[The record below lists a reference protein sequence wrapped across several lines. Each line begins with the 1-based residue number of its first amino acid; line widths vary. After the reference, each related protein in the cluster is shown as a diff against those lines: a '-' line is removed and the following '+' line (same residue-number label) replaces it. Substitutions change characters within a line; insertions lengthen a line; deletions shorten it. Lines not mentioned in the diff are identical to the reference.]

1 MPKERNNDVS
11 VREEVKLSRALGLTS
26 ATMLGVGAMIGAGI
40 FILSGLAVGMAG
52 PAATIT
58 YLLTGFMTLFT
69 ALSYCELSS
78 SIPIAGGGYTYVHE
92 GIGGITAFI
101 TGWAL
106 IFGMIVSC
114 ALYAI
119 GFAEHFGPLLGLG
132 LPYVF
137 NYAALAVGIIV
148 ILMTVNILGTKES
161 SRVQNFFTI
170 GKVVIL
176 VVFVVLCFSF
186 VDWGRMDTVGEF
198 FPFGYVTIM
207 ATTSLIYISFFGF
220 EQISDASEDI
230 KNPEKN
236 VPRAILLSLTIPTV
250 IYVFVVLVSVGII
263 DPKTLGESSA
273 PLALIAGK
281 VLKGYGLVFILIAG
295 VLSTVS
301 ALNAAVLTTSRLV
314 YAVSRDG
321 FMPAFLSQISSRF
334 RTPHFAVVLAAGCA
348 IIFAVMGGIRFVAQ
362 LTNFCLLFA
371 VIIVNLSVIM
381 LRKRQPNLKRP
392 FKLPFHPVIP
402 VLGIVFNLAMMAF
415 MDLSTYVL
423 GVSFLGVG
431 ALVYFAYS
439 KGAKRTLERERVVRR
454 LMAEQ
459 SRKEYRILV
468 CLANLEHVKALM
480 AVATAIARK
489 FDGDIIVLSVIEV
502 PHHIDLSKGKTLA
515 SERRPILNMAE
526 KIARREGVTDVRR
539 IIKVSHRLSYGILET
554 AQEEDCNF
562 IVMGRQSKQNIAQ
575 AMLATVID
583 AVLKG
588 APCDVAVVKVG
599 DTSNLKRVLVPVSGS
614 DNSRLAA
621 ELAPAL
627 AEKYEVAINVFNVV
641 SEAGGAFSAM
651 ASTNILDNA
660 LAEIE
665 CKRPVER
672 ETVITD
678 GPTVEAI
685 YDEIERGDLVIMG
698 ASKGGAWE
706 QLLFKSAPD
715 EISERV
721 ENIVITIKKFLPVKR
736 GRIEKLLSGLE
747 RR

>member
-1 MPKERNNDVS
+1 MAKEPKNEVS
-11 VREEVKLSRALGLTS
+11 TTEEVKLSRALGLVS
-26 ATMLGVGAMIGAGI
+26 ATTLGVGAMIGAGI
-40 FILSGLAVGMAG
+40 FILSGLAAGMAG
-52 PAATIT
+52 PAATIS

-106 IFGMIVSC
+106 IFGMVVSC

-119 GFAEHFGPLLGLG
+119 GFAEHFGPLLSLG
-132 LPYVF
+132 LPYQF
-137 NYAALAVGIIV
+137 NYAVLAAGIIIV
-148 ILMTVNILGTKES
+148 LIGVNIIGTKES
-161 SRVQNFFTI
+161 GRVQTFFTL
-170 GKVVIL
+170 GKVGIL
-176 VVFVVLCFSF
+176 VAFIVMCFPFINWEGIGS
-186 VDWGRMDTVGEF
+186 VKLF
-198 FPFGYVTIM
+198 FPYGYVTVI

-220 EQISDASEDI
+220 EQVSQASEEI

-236 VPRAILLSLTIPTV
+236 VPRAILLSLAVPTV
-250 IYVFVVLVSVGII
+250 IYVLVVLVSVGII
-263 DPKTLGESSA
+263 DPKALGASSA

-281 VLKGYGLVFILIAG
+281 VLKEYGLVFVLIAG
-295 VLSTVS
+295 VMSTIS
-301 ALNAAVLTTSRLV
+301 ALNATVLTASRAT

-321 FMPAFLSQISSRF
+321 FMPAILSNINARF
-334 RTPHFAVVLAAGCA
+334 RTPHFAIVVTAGIA
-348 IIFAVMGGIRFVAQ
+348 IIFAVMGEVKFVAH
-362 LTNFCLLFA
+362 LTNFCLLFSL
-371 VIIVNLSVIM
+371 VIVNLSVIM
-381 LRKRQPNLKRP
+381 LRKRQPKLKRP

-415 MDLSTYVL
+415 MEWTTYLL
-423 GVSFLGVG
+423 GVSYLIVG
-431 ALVYFAYS
+431 AMVYFAYS
-439 KGAKRTLERERVVRR
+439 KGAKRTLERERIVRR

-459 SRKEYRILV
+459 ARKEYRILV
-468 CLANLEHVKALM
+468 CLANPEHVKALM
-480 AVATAIARK
+480 TVATAIARK

-502 PHHIDLSKGKTLA
+502 PHHVDLAKGKTLA

-599 DTSNLKRVLVPVSGS
+599 DTSNLKRILVPVSGS

-627 AEKYEVAINVFNVV
+627 AEKYGVDINVFNVV

-651 ASTNILDNA
+651 TSTNILDNA

-665 CKRPVER
+665 CKQPVER
-672 ETVITD
+672 ETIITE
-678 GPTVEAI
+678 GSVVEAI
-685 YDEIERGDLVIMG
+685 YDEIERTDLVVMG

-721 ENIVITIKKFLPVKR
+721 ENTVITIKKFLPVTR
-736 GRIEKLLSGLE
+736 GRMEKLLSGLE
-747 RR
+747 RH

>member
-1 MPKERNNDVS
+1 MPKEKNNEVS
-11 VREEVKLSRALGLTS
+11 VQEEIKLSRALGLTS

-40 FILSGLAVGMAG
+40 FILSGLAAGMSG
-52 PAATIT
+52 PAATIS

-119 GFAEHFGPLLGLG
+119 GFAEHFGPLLSLG

-137 NYAALAVGIIV
+137 NYAVLAAGIIV
-148 ILMTVNILGTKES
+148 VLMAVNVIGTKES
-161 SRVQNFFTI
+161 GHVQNFFTI
-170 GKVVIL
+170 GKVLIL

-198 FPFGYVTIM
+198 FPFGYLPVL

-236 VPRAILLSLTIPTV
+236 VPRAILLALTIPTI
-250 IYVFVVLVSVGII
+250 IYVFVVLVSVGIL
-263 DPKTLGESSA
+263 DVKTLGESSA
-273 PLALIAGK
+273 PLAVIAGK
-281 VLKGYGLVFILIAG
+281 VLKEYGLVFVLIAG
-295 VLSTVS
+295 VLSTIS
-301 ALNAAVLTTSRLV
+301 ALNAAVLTTSRLI

-321 FMPAFLSQISSRF
+321 FMPAFLSQIGSRF

-348 IIFAVMGGIRFVAQ
+348 IVFAVMGEIKSVAQ
-362 LTNFCLLFA
+362 LTNFCLLFS
-371 VIIVNLSVIM
+371 VIIVNLSVII
-381 LRKRQPNLKRP
+381 LRKRQPKLRRP

-402 VLGIVFNLAMMAF
+402 VLGIVFNIAMMAF
-415 MDLSTYVL
+415 MEWTTYAL
-423 GVSFLGVG
+423 GFSFLCVG
-431 ALVYFAYS
+431 GLVYFAYS
-439 KGAKRTLERERVVRR
+439 KGANRTLERERIVLR

-468 CLANLEHVKALM
+468 CLANPEHVKALM
-480 AVATAIARK
+480 VAAAAIARK

-502 PHHIDLSKGKTLA
+502 PHHVDLAKGKALA

-526 KIARREGVTDVRR
+526 KLAKREGVTDVRR

-575 AMLATVID
+575 TMLATVID

-588 APCDVAVVKVG
+588 APCDVAVIKIG
-599 DTSNLKRVLVPVSGS
+599 DTSSLKRVLVPVSAS
-614 DNSRLAA
+614 ENSRLAA
-621 ELAPAL
+621 ELAPAF
-627 AEKYEVAINVFNVV
+627 AEKYEVDVNVFNIV

-660 LAEIE
+660 VAEME

-672 ETVITD
+672 ETVVTD
-678 GPTVEAI
+678 GPVVEAI

-721 ENIVITIKKFLPVKR
+721 ENMVITIKKFLPAKR
-736 GRIEKLLSGLE
+736 GRIEKIISGLE
-747 RR
+747 KR